1 MKIQTITESPIRVR
15 ASATGTLSGENL
27 LDSIFRVR
35 GELGNPHL
43 PFLPEL
49 PQRGYA
55 ATTLA
60 RTIATLDE
68 LHAEG
73 ASYGWRLSN
82 GTSRESELA
91 RSTFRSDIN
100 LLADVIGQE
109 EDRGKNL
116 KLQFMGPISLA
127 VSLYLPNGERAISDH
142 GARRDIRDSF
152 LNGLSNW
159 IDTIDTATGSQHLY
173 LQLEEP
179 YLETALHGN
188 IPTASGYRT
197 IRHLP
202 QHELQETYGLIQQH
216 LQQRSISLA
225 ITRCDIQN
233 LNTIQSIPDAL
244 WFDTTNYTQ
253 HDWEKI
259 APHAERGKELWLA
272 TTGNNLKSHI
282 PTQAYHL
289 WKSWRTIGLPAQA
302 LSQVTLYDNATL
314 HLMNIEDATSI
325 FTELVQTAQAL
336 SEIAQDS

>member
-1 MKIQTITESPIRVR
+1 MKIQTITEAPIRVR

-35 GELGNPHL
+35 GELGDPHL

-73 ASYGWRLSN
+73 VSYGWKLSN
-82 GTSRESELA
+82 GTSRESQLA

-100 LLADVIGQE
+100 LLADIIGQE
-109 EDRGKNL
+109 EDRGENL
-116 KLQFMGPISLA
+116 KLQLMGPVSLA
-127 VSLYLPNGERAISDH
+127 VSLYLPNGERAISDY

-152 LNGLSNW
+152 LNGLFNW

-179 YLETALHGN
+179 YLNAALTGN

-202 QHELQETYGLIQQH
+202 EQELQETYSIVQKH

-225 ITRCDIQN
+225 ITGCDIQT
-233 LNTIQSIPDAL
+233 LHTIDSIPDAL
-244 WFDTTNYTQ
+244 WFDTTGYTQ

-272 TTGNNLKSHI
+272 VTGNNMSFDVPPH
-282 PTQAYHL
+282 AYHL
-289 WKSWRTIGLPAQA
+289 WKSWRTIGLPAHY

-314 HLMNIEDATSI
+314 HLMSVDDATGM
-325 FTELVQTAQAL
+325 FKELVQTAQAL